1 MTAPDPERGAPR
13 VRTGRRRFAVVA
25 LVLSLLASGFGPVST
40 MPPASAAEACG
51 AQRPSSGYLERVA
64 VSPGHAQVWRQYQ
77 AFFLRQPDEGGLAH
91 WYGVRARGASL
102 SDIAYSFSVS
112 DEFRARYGNLADGAY
127 VDLVY
132 RNVLC
137 RQPDAAG
144 RQYWIDML
152 RSCRLT
158 RWDLVVNFAELRE
171 YLTRTGTCHSIHPSE
186 TAATSHCRTAPLP
199 ALAQADLGRDGYRAR
214 SFTVARVGGGSG
226 SLHGVEV
233 DITRGLLGTSGA
245 RCSVASING
254 VWIAEPGKDGPT
266 PSINGL
272 GLVDG
277 VHARGSADRLDRG
290 VVGLRFDSAPREVAR
305 PDYSGFIHQ
314 FSSIL
319 HHDGLSVIESW
330 HAIAEQD
337 APQENPNPDQWVW
350 AVSGMPFIING
361 QTNPSFDSSYA
372 NDPYTNQTRNHSIL
386 AFDAQTRRL
395 FFGATS
401 TVDTRDLVRWAEGLG
416 YDDLVKFDG
425 GASTEL
431 NVGGQAVVAGT
442 TRRIPVWFGVGC

>member
-1 MTAPDPERGAPR
+1 MIAPHRRHRAR
-13 VRTGRRRFAVVA
+13 QVRTGRPTIAAVVIVLA
-25 LVLSLLASGFGPVST
+25 MLVGGLVQAAT
-40 MPPASAAEACG
+40 PPIASAAEACG
-51 AQRPSSGYLERVA
+51 AQRPSPGYVERVA

-112 DEFRARYGNLADGAY
+112 DEFRARYGNLSNGAY

-137 RQPDAAG
+137 RQPDDGG
-144 RQYWIDML
+144 RQYWVDML
-152 RSCRLT
+152 RSGRLT

-186 TAATSHCRTAPLP
+186 TAATAQCRTAPLP
-199 ALAQADLGRDGYRAR
+199 ALAQADLARDGYRAR

-233 DITRGLLGTSGA
+233 DITRGLLGTSAA

-254 VWIAEPGKDGPT
+254 VWIAEAGKDGPT

-277 VHARGSADRLDRG
+277 VHVRGSADRLDRG

-305 PDYSGFIHQ
+305 PDYSGFVHQ

-319 HHDGLSVIESW
+319 HHEGLSVIESW

-337 APQENPNPDQWVW
+337 APESPNPDQWVW

-361 QTNPSFDSSYA
+361 QTNPSFGSSYA

-401 TVDTRDLVRWAEGLG
+401 TVDTRDLVRWAERQG

-431 NVGGQAVVAGT
+431 NVGGRAVVAGT
-442 TRRIPVWFGVGC
+442 TRRVPVWFGVGC